1 MKVEG
6 KVIFHKFQNKIPDGN
21 YYTKEVIMKYT
32 ITTLSKRGETEMGL
46 KANKTKPMQGK
57 LQRMWNLRM
66 WSDINYLSL
75 PNYLL

>member
-6 KVIFHKFQNKIPDGN
+6 RVIFHEFQNKIPDGN

-46 KANKTKPMQGK
+46 KANKTKPM
-57 LQRMWNLRM
+57 
-66 WSDINYLSL
+66 
-75 PNYLL
+75 